1 MPATINF
8 DQEAAR
14 VIVREELEQLQQNI
28 AANMTKA
35 GEVASGRT
43 IKSMHVETDVQ
54 QGTLFGRAF
63 FGVLETG
70 RSVGGIPRGFNQIIY
85 QWMQDKN
92 IHAAPMPY
100 KTDRPHKYS
109 DPQVRG
115 DMSMASAI
123 AWTIKTQ
130 GSSLFRKGGRDDI
143 YSNEI
148 PLTIKRIEGRLVFL
162 ITQAIRSIKLN
173 NITIK

>member
-1 MPATINF
+1 MPAIINF
-8 DQEAAR
+8 DEHAAR
-14 VIVREELEQLQQNI
+14 VILQEELEQLKQNI
-28 AANMTKA
+28 ANNMRNA

-43 IKSMHVETDVQ
+43 IKSMHVETSQQ

-70 RSVGGIPRGFNQIIY
+70 RRAGGIPRGFRQIIY

-92 IHAAPMPY
+92 VHARPMPY
-100 KTDRPHKYS
+100 KREGKHKYS

-115 DMSMASAI
+115 DMSMAAAI
-123 AWTIKTQ
+123 AWTIQ
-130 GSSLFRKGGRDDI
+130 HRGSKLFRDGGRDDI

-148 PLTIKRIEGRLVFL
+148 PLTLRRVEGRLIML
-162 ITQAIRSIKLN
+162 IEKAAFSIKLN
-173 NITIK
+173 HTTIK

>member
-1 MPATINF
+1 MPTTINF
-8 DQEAAR
+8 DQQAAR

-28 AANMTKA
+28 IANMQKA
-35 GEVASGRT
+35 DEVASGRT

-54 QGTLFGRAF
+54 GGTLFGRAF

-70 RSVGGIPRGFNQIIY
+70 RRAGGIPQDFTAIIY

-92 IHAAPMPY
+92 IHASPMPY
-100 KTDRPHKYS
+100 KTNRPHKYS

-123 AWTIKTQ
+123 AWTIKTR

-148 PLTIKRIEGRLVFL
+148 PLTIKRVEGRLVFL
-162 ITQAIRSIKLN
+162 IKQAIRSIKLN
-173 NITIK
+173 NTTIK